1 MDYTIHHLLFQ
12 NYANA
17 RQSRH
22 RASSYPDGRA
32 IVDRDKSQISSK
44 LLKLLTRYLDYTII
58 IYRLNNL
65 FLLAIS
71 RQKTLFKEI
80 VMLGGVEASCVAG
93 EILVLIEK
101 LKAEYE
107 DEPKVIEALEKIE
120 KKAQEIKTAGDT
132 GWY

>member
-1 MDYTIHHLLFQ
+1 
-12 NYANA
+12 
-17 RQSRH
+17 
-22 RASSYPDGRA
+22 
-32 IVDRDKSQISSK
+32 VDRDKSQISSK

>member
-1 MDYTIHHLLFQ
+1 
-12 NYANA
+12 
-17 RQSRH
+17 
-22 RASSYPDGRA
+22 
-32 IVDRDKSQISSK
+32 
-44 LLKLLTRYLDYTII
+44 
-58 IYRLNNL
+58 
-65 FLLAIS
+65 
-71 RQKTLFKEI
+71 
-80 VMLGGVEASCVAG
+80 MLGGVEASCVAG